1 MRRLVSVLNIWNGNL
16 NPDQILSFTLICWP
30 PDNHSPSGFY
40 VISDVSQVPE
50 DWPQHGEIKIHDLC
64 VRYDCLLKPVLKHV
78 NAHINPGQKVHTN
91 LKKKSDSPLNRS

>member
-1 MRRLVSVLNIWNGNL
+1 MLTLWNGVL
-16 NPDQILSFTLICWP
+16 NPDPILLFTLICWP
-30 PDNHSPSGFY
+30 PHDRSPSGFH

-78 NAHINPGQKVHTN
+78 NAHINPGQKVH
-91 LKKKSDSPLNRS
+91 LQLSKKSVFPPFIT